1 MHYYQFNIGDYNKH
15 TMHLSPIEDIT
26 YRRLLDMY
34 YDTEMPIPTDIPWVS
49 RRLRIEAG
57 IVKAILVEFFE
68 HTENGYINRRA
79 DAEIANYHGFL
90 DKQKLNGIKGG
101 RPKKTHGI
109 PKPNPSLTQNNPKQ
123 EPLTTK
129 QEPLKELAAKAAQT
143 KTSQLSK
150 DWELPD
156 EWAIWAKEQ
165 RPDLNINQV
174 ADGFKDY
181 WISEAKRKA
190 DWFATWRNWIRKQRA
205 ESKDNEQPWVK
216 QNREWFESATG
227 RKPTF
232 EKDIFEM
239 ESTNNLPRIAK

>member
-1 MHYYQFNIGDYNKH
+1 MHYYQFNIGDYIKH

-34 YDTEMPIPTDIPWVS
+34 YDTESPIPNDIPWVS

-57 IVKAILVEFFE
+57 IVKSILIEFFE
-68 HTENGYINRRA
+68 HTENGFINRRA

-90 DKQKLNGIKGG
+90 EKQKLNGIKGG
-101 RPKKTHGI
+101 RPKKTHGL
-109 PKPNPSLTQNNPKQ
+109 PKPNPTLTQNNPNQ
-123 EPLTTK
+123 EPLTIN
-129 QEPLKELAAKAAQT
+129 QEPIKESATKVAKST
-143 KTSQLSK
+143 RLSI

-156 EWAIWAKEQ
+156 EWAIWAKQE
-165 RPDLNINQV
+165 RPDLNVNQV

-181 WISEAKRKA
+181 WISEAKTKA

-205 ESKDNEQPWVK
+205 ERKDSEKPWVK
-216 QNREWFESATG
+216 ENREWFDQAAG
-227 RKPTF
+227 RTPTF

-239 ESTNNLPRIAK
+239 ETNVPRIAK